1 MTDPKD
7 KNKAGR
13 PEPAGHRQ
21 RLKERFMTEEAFGL
35 PDSEILE
42 LLLSYAIP
50 RKDVRPLAEEL
61 LKRFGD
67 LRGVLGAS
75 TLELTGVGGLRT
87 HTAALIRLAGEI
99 GIRCSQQQAGSPE
112 ILANP
117 REIERFLVA
126 RFAGVREEKLLL
138 IFLDEQGVILG
149 EELMGAGTVDQVV
162 TFPRQ
167 VMELALQ
174 YNASSMIMAHNH
186 PHGPPIPSVRDREE
200 AERLREI
207 LRPFDIKVKD
217 SIVVAGNRGFSI
229 FRNRPLQSES
239 RP

>member
-1 MTDPKD
+1 MTGPKE
-7 KNKAGR
+7 KSGAGG

-21 RLKERFMTEEAFGL
+21 RLKERFLREDAFGL
-35 PDSEILE
+35 PDREILE
-42 LLLSYAIP
+42 LLLTYAIP
-50 RKDVRPLAEEL
+50 RKDVRPLAEDL
-61 LKRFGD
+61 LNRFGD
-67 LRGVLGAS
+67 LRGVLAAS
-75 TLELTGVGGLRT
+75 TVELARVRGLRT
-87 HTAALIRLAGEI
+87 HTATLIRLAGEI
-99 GIRCSQQQAGSPE
+99 GIRCSQLQADSPE
-112 ILANP
+112 ILATP

-126 RFAGVREEKLLL
+126 RFTGVKEEKLLL

-167 VMELALQ
+167 VMELALRH
-174 YNASSMIMAHNH
+174 NASSMIIAHNH

-239 RP
+239 RQ